1 MRADQNP
8 EKISDRRPRMT
19 LSVNT
24 NQPALIALQ
33 NLNKTNDDMQGV
45 QTRINTGLSIS
56 SAKDNAAVWSI
67 AQEQRADMNAL
78 SAVKMSLDRATS
90 VADVAL
96 AAGESVSD
104 LLSLMREKVVAA
116 KDASLTT
123 TSRTALNADFQGL
136 VKNLTQVLSSATF
149 DGANLLNGSL
159 TADISFLAD
168 ADAGTAITL
177 NLQNLSFGGTINTLT
192 GTDDILDVANASNVL
207 TRLDATMSAVNQ
219 AVGNIGTQAK
229 QIEAHNSFVSKLSDV
244 LETGVGNLVDADLAK
259 ESARLQA
266 LQVKQQLGAQAL
278 SIANSAPQIILKLFN
293 GG

>member
-1 MRADQNP
+1 
-8 EKISDRRPRMT
+8 MT

-33 NLNKTNDDMQGV
+33 NLNKTNDAMQGV
-45 QTRINTGLSIS
+45 QTRINTGLAVS

-67 AQEQRADMNAL
+67 AQEQRADMSAL

-104 LLSLMREKVVAA
+104 LLGLMREKVVAA
-116 KDASLTT
+116 KDTSLTT
-123 TSRTALNADFQGL
+123 KSREALNADFQGL
-136 VKNLTQVLSSATF
+136 VKNLTQVLSSASF

-159 TADISFLAD
+159 TADVSFLAD
-168 ADAGTAITL
+168 SDAATAITL
-177 NLQNLSFGGTINTLT
+177 NLQNLSLGGTINTLT
-192 GTDDILDVANASNVL
+192 ATDDILNVTNASDVL
-207 TRLDATMSAVNQ
+207 TRLDATMGAVNQ

-229 QIEAHNSFVSKLSDV
+229 QIEAHHNFVSKLTDV

-293 GG
+293 G

>member
-1 MRADQNP
+1 
-8 EKISDRRPRMT
+8 MT

-123 TSRTALNADFQGL
+123 TSRTALNSDFQGL

-192 GTDDILDVANASNVL
+192 TTDDILDVANASNVL

>member
-1 MRADQNP
+1 
-8 EKISDRRPRMT
+8 MT

-33 NLNKTNDDMQGV
+33 NLNQTNEDMQGV
-45 QTRINTGLSIS
+45 QTRINTGLAIS

-123 TSRTALNADFQGL
+123 TSRQALNADFQGL
-136 VKNLTQVLSSATF
+136 MKNMTQVLSSATF

-159 TADISFLAD
+159 PTDISFLAD

-177 NLQNLSFGGTINTLT
+177 NLQNLSFGGTINTLSA
-192 GTDDILDVANASNVL
+192 TDDILNLANASGVL

-229 QIEAHNSFVSKLSDV
+229 QIEAHSSFVSKLSDV